1 MAFKPV
7 VVSEE
12 IDEIT
17 YKAQFNGMMSRNELA
32 ILSDSDMGKAIE
44 YAFEH
49 TLVEPKIDDIDEYFG
64 TNAAHY
70 DKVISFLIGVG
81 TASKK
86 YFPDD
91 KQSAN
96 RGKSSK

>member
-1 MAFKPV
+1 MAFKPIIV
-7 VVSEE
+7 EKE
-12 IDEIT
+12 IDGTI

-32 ILSDSDMGKAIE
+32 ILADSDMSKAIE
-44 YAFEH
+44 YVFNH

-81 TASKK
+81 TASKE